1 LETGEIISL
10 VSVIAVLLFNIW
22 TINRIA
28 KKDNTSS
35 GEKFGQIMNELG
47 HQKGQLENIDKKL
60 DSVSAAHYAL
70 SERVG
75 KIEESTKSA
84 HKRIDRLE
92 EAGRKDK

>member
-1 LETGEIISL
+1 M

-35 GEKFGQIMNELG
+35 GKNFGQIMNELG

-75 KIEESTKSA
+75 KIEQSTKGA

-92 EAGRKDK
+92 EHGGE